1 MNIVFDFGGVL
12 FRWQPHEFMARLIPQ
27 RAQTSADTQAL
38 IADFF
43 EGFAGDWGEFD
54 RGVLEPGPLADRI
67 AARTGLELADVRKV
81 IDAIPHELEPLRD
94 TVALLHRVHDAGHA
108 LYFLSNMPAAYADH
122 LEANHEFLGLF
133 RAGVFSARV
142 NLIKP
147 DPAIYAHAA
156 QVFGID
162 PARTLFIDDV
172 AHNVAAAQKAG
183 WQALQFRGAADC
195 EAELVMRGLLP
206 GAQAA
211 G

>member
-156 QVFGID
+156 QAFGID

>member
-27 RAQTSADTQAL
+27 RTQTGADTQAL
-38 IADFF
+38 IGDFF

-54 RGVLEPGPLADRI
+54 RGVIEVDPLADRI
-67 AARTGLELADVRKV
+67 AARTGLGLADVRKV

-94 TVALLHRVHDAGHA
+94 TVALLHRLSGAGHA
-108 LYFLSNMPAAYADH
+108 LYFLSNMPAPYADH

-133 RAGVFSARV
+133 RDGVFSARV

-147 DPAIYAHAA
+147 DPAIFAHATQA
-156 QVFGID
+156 FGID

-172 AHNVAAAQKAG
+172 AHNVAAARSAG
-183 WQALQFRGAADC
+183 WQALQFRDAADC
-195 EAELVMRGLLP
+195 EAELVTRGLLP
-206 GAQAA
+206 GNHTA

>member
-12 FRWQPHEFMARLIPQ
+12 FRWQPHEFMARLTPQ

-183 WQALQFRGAADC
+183 WQALQFRGAAHC

>member
-27 RAQTSADTQAL
+27 RTRTGAETQAL

-43 EGFAGDWGEFD
+43 EEFTGDWGEFD
-54 RGVLEPGPLADRI
+54 RGMLEAGPLAERI
-67 AARTGLELADVRKV
+67 AARTGLALADVHKV

-94 TVALLHRVHDAGHA
+94 TVALLHRLHDAGHA

-122 LEANHEFLGLF
+122 LEANHEFIGLF

-147 DPAIYAHAA
+147 DPAIYAHATQA
-156 QVFGID
+156 FGID

-172 AHNVAAAQKAG
+172 AHNVAAARTAG
-183 WQALQFRGAADC
+183 WQAMQFRGAADC
-195 EAELVMRGLLP
+195 EAELVTRGLLP
-206 GAQAA
+206 GVRA
-211 G
+211 GR

>member
-27 RAQTSADTQAL
+27 RTQTGADTQAL

-54 RGVLEPGPLADRI
+54 RGMIEAGPLAERI
-67 AARTGLELADVRKV
+67 AVRTGLALADVRNV

-94 TVALLHRVHDAGHA
+94 TVALLHRLHDVGHA
-108 LYFLSNMPAAYADH
+108 LYFLSNMPAPYADH
-122 LEANHEFLGLF
+122 LEANHEFIGLF

-147 DPAIYAHAA
+147 DPAIFTHATQA
-156 QVFGID
+156 FGID
-162 PARTLFIDDV
+162 PVRTLFIDDV
-172 AHNVAAAQKAG
+172 AHNVAAAQAAG
-183 WQALQFRGAADC
+183 WQALQFRDAADC
-195 EAELVMRGLLP
+195 EAELVTRGLLP
-206 GAQAA
+206 GTQARR
-211 G
+211 

>member
-12 FRWQPHEFMARLIPQ
+12 FRWHPHDFMARLIPQ
-27 RAQTSADTQAL
+27 RTQTDVDTQAL

-54 RGVLEPGPLADRI
+54 RGMLEAGPLADRI
-67 AARTGLELADVRKV
+67 AARTGLGLADVRKV

-94 TVALLHRVHDAGHA
+94 TVALLHRLHGTGHP
-108 LYFLSNMPAAYADH
+108 LYFLSNMPAPYADH
-122 LEANHEFLGLF
+122 LEANHDFLALF

-147 DPAIYAHAA
+147 DPAIFAHATQA
-156 QVFGID
+156 FGID

-172 AHNVAAAQKAG
+172 AHNVVAARAAG

-195 EAELVMRGLLP
+195 EAELVARGLLP
-206 GAQAA
+206 GDHAA

>member
-1 MNIVFDFGGVL
+1 MNIVFDLGGVL
-12 FRWQPHEFMARLIPQ
+12 FRWQPHEFLARLVPQ
-27 RAQTSADTQAL
+27 RTQTDADTQAL

-54 RGVLEPGPLADRI
+54 RGMLEVGPLAERI
-67 AARTGLELADVRKV
+67 AARTGLGLADVRKV

-94 TVALLHRVHDAGHA
+94 TVALLHRLHGAGHA
-108 LYFLSNMPAAYADH
+108 LYFLSNMPAPYADH

-142 NLIKP
+142 KLIKP
-147 DPAIYAHAA
+147 DPAIFAHAT

-172 AHNVAAAQKAG
+172 AHNVAAAQAAG
-183 WQALQFRGAADC
+183 WQALQFRDAAGC
-195 EAELVMRGLLP
+195 EAELVTRGLLP
-206 GAQAA
+206 GAQARH
-211 G
+211 